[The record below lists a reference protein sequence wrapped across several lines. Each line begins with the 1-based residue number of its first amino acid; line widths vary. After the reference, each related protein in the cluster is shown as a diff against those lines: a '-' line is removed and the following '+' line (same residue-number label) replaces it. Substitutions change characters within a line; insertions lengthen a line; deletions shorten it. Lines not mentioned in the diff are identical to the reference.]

1 MKNFLA
7 VIGGITLTVFGVGAA
22 VVLVINF
29 MQHKLICTS
38 DIGDIT
44 ITYNDQTI
52 TRYKANGFQYNLE
65 SQQEYVE
72 EVGINT
78 YIVEF
83 KDNFREVTKGG
94 NCTIE

>member
-7 VIGGITLTVFGVGAA
+7 VIGGITLTVFGVGAV

-44 ITYNDQTI
+44 ITYNDKNVTK
-52 TRYKANGFQYNLE
+52 YKASGFQYNLE
-65 SQQEYVE
+65 SQQRYIED
-72 EVGINT
+72 VGIDT